1 MCDIKTGFNS
11 QDPPSMLSTIPASS
25 LSYKIL
31 AAFSHFFPCNG
42 QHRCVITSILHQK
55 WAKMGAGRGMIYSVY
70 YIKVS
75 KQSRINDVGLMK
87 KKLSL

>member
-11 QDPPSMLSTIPASS
+11 QDPPSMLSTIPASC

-42 QHRCVITSILHQK
+42 YHHCVITSILHQK
-55 WAKMGAGRGMIYSVY
+55 TERKGGWEW
-70 YIKVS
+70 
-75 KQSRINDVGLMK
+75 NDLYCILCKGF
-87 KKLSL
+87 

>member
-31 AAFSHFFPCNG
+31 AAFSHFFPCSG

-55 WAKMGAGRGMIYSVY
+55 MDKNGGWAWNDLFCILC
-70 YIKVS
+70 KVF
-75 KQSRINDVGLMK
+75 KTK
-87 KKLSL
+87 